1 MKKLHYYLLVFIAL
15 MTFGCEED
23 KNTEIPEE
31 EELQITSF
39 VFQNL
44 DPVVEGVIDQENL
57 TIDVKV
63 PRGTD
68 IKALEPAVTY
78 NQDAELTPA
87 PGYAYDFTNPL
98 SFKLSKDDREVVYT
112 VSVTFAKSDDNTLK
126 GVSFPALFRDGTVTD
141 DQIELDVP
149 YGTDLSEVEVN
160 FNLPAYAEVEP
171 VSGSLINLEN
181 SAEVAVTAENGDVKT
196 YIITVNELPQDV
208 GVRAFWIPAPWHSP
222 FLRSYEE
229 IQKGVD
235 LAVELNFNTLF
246 VGTWAQTRILYPS
259 QTLADNSSYNTPED
273 GLFYD
278 YEGGSGDPLA
288 DLVEVA
294 HANGLKVI
302 LWYEYGFMS
311 RTATPPTPDNDKILA
326 VHPDWVGINS
336 YGQPCNYN
344 ESDYYYNAY
353 NPEVQRFMLDMMLEA
368 VNKYDVDGIQGDDR
382 LPAMPRNS
390 GYDAYTVARY
400 KEEHNGEEP
409 PSNFNNSAWVR
420 WRADILNDFAVQMY
434 EEIKAVDSECIIA
447 FSPNPYPWAFNNLM
461 QEWPVWLD
469 DGVIEMLSVQCY
481 RSSVTSYEYTIDEV
495 LSYYTTHGH
504 GNLELLSPGL
514 ILYGSSGL
522 SDPEVLA
529 GQILAN
535 RERGI
540 YGESFFYDVPLN
552 NEKIQAVIKAFYPA
566 PAKYPELP

>member
-1 MKKLHYYLLVFIAL
+1 V
-15 MTFGCEED
+15 
-23 KNTEIPEE
+23 
-31 EELQITSF
+31 
-39 VFQNL
+39 
-44 DPVVEGVIDQENL
+44 
-57 TIDVKV
+57 
-63 PRGTD
+63 
-68 IKALEPAVTY
+68 
-78 NQDAELTPA
+78 
-87 PGYAYDFTNPL
+87 
-98 SFKLSKDDREVVYT
+98 
-112 VSVTFAKSDDNTLK
+112 
-126 GVSFPALFRDGTVTD
+126 
-141 DQIELDVP
+141 DVP
-149 YGTDLSEVEVN
+149 YGTDLGEIEVT
-160 FNLPAYAEVEP
+160 FDLPSFATVEP
-171 VSGSLINLEN
+171 VDGSLINLEN
-181 SAEVAVTAENGDVKT
+181 SVSVTVTAETGDAKIYT
-196 YIITVNELPQDV
+196 LTANELLQDV

-246 VGTWAQTRILYPS
+246 VGTWAQTKILYPS
-259 QTLADNSSYNTPED
+259 QTLADNSSYSTPEE

-278 YEGGSGDPLA
+278 YTGGSGDPLA

-294 HANGLKVI
+294 HAEGLKVI

-311 RTATPPTPDNDKILA
+311 RTASAPTPENDKILA

-336 YGQPCNYN
+336 YGNASSYN

-368 VNKYDVDGIQGDDR
+368 VNNYDIDGIQGDDR

-390 GYDAYTVARY
+390 GYDDYTVARY

-409 PSNFNNSAWVR
+409 PSNYNNSAWVR

-434 EEIKAVDSECIIA
+434 EEIKAVDPECIIA
-447 FSPNPYPWAFNNLM
+447 FSPNPYPWAFDNLM
-461 QEWPVWLD
+461 QEWPAWLD
-469 DGVIEMLSVQCY
+469 DGIVEMLSVQCY
-481 RSSVTSYEYTIDEV
+481 RSSVTSYKYTIDEV

-529 GQILAN
+529 GQIFAN

-540 YGESFFYDVPLN
+540 KGESFFYDVPLN

-566 PAKYPELP
+566 PAIYPELP